1 MKNVIAKILKVNIYG
16 IYIDFVSRM
25 YVCIQGSLKLK
36 THTVDRNVPLRTGT
50 GFVAWA
56 GSKLSLLNAVLKNTL
71 YSKLSWSAPKNPT

>member
-50 GFVAWA
+50 GFVA
-56 GSKLSLLNAVLKNTL
+56 
-71 YSKLSWSAPKNPT
+71 